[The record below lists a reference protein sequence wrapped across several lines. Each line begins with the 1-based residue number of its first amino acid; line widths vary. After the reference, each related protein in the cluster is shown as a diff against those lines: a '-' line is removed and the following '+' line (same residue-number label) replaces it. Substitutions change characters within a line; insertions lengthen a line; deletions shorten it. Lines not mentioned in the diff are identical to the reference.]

1 MKLVQTL
8 GLKSVAFRDLFV
20 VCSFFFFIKTT
31 ALVNFKFK
39 NGGTGNK
46 LKDERDVLSYSMTT
60 QHLFLTC
67 KK

>member
-20 VCSFFFFIKTT
+20 VCSFFIKTT

-60 QHLFLTC
+60 QHLFIKR

>member
-20 VCSFFFFIKTT
+20 VCSFFIKTT